1 MDQQQFKISRPIGT
15 KLLVSVV
22 LLLTG
27 VIVFLNVS
35 TILLIKEDK
44 RAYIYQAQSSQA
56 ALAGREFVN
65 RMRHA
70 LDTVRLS
77 LTTVDPRKPVTKENQ
92 TALRSLVSNQS
103 DIAGLRIVYIDKKTG
118 KTTPFTDALKETS
131 KGETLS
137 FDLEPE
143 WLQTVLPKIMTQGFA
158 FLNLSKTGAN
168 IGLGVLVADMNL
180 KDNAAGMPLA
190 IGFVPLAD
198 FANELGRLNLTITT
212 DTGWVLYDSDPAV
225 TFARKNIL
233 DDPLLQSSLGS
244 RVTAGA
250 LEYDFANTH
259 YLGSY
264 VQPGLDLLVL
274 TRTEWQ
280 KAMRATYTM
289 TEKFILLGL
298 MAIGAAILFAIFFSK
313 SLTAPIYRLYEAT
326 KEVAKGNFNLSLKSK
341 SKDEIG
347 ALTHSFNS
355 MSKEINNLI
364 HEREEKVRLE
374 NEMAIASTVQQTLIP
389 PSYFRNDNILIHS
402 HYQPAA
408 ECSGDWWGFFGVDDK
423 LVLMIADVTGHG
435 LSSALITASARGCVS
450 MMHKLAQ
457 EDPDF
462 SYSPSSML
470 SFANR
475 VIYDASLSKIMMTFF
490 IGVLDFK
497 QKTLNYSSAGHNPPW
512 LFKKE
517 GGAFALKSMTSM
529 GNRLGENKEAI
540 DFEEKTVP
548 IAEGDIFFLYT
559 DGILEGKNLEG
570 DQFGKKRTRKLV
582 EASLPLGPEKVIE
595 SLMKDFM
602 EYNTGKP
609 LDDDVTLVAAT
620 LFPGK
625 EWTA

>member
-27 VIVFLNVS
+27 VIIFLNVS

-44 RAYIYQAQSSQA
+44 RAYIYQAQSTQA
-56 ALAGREFVN
+56 VLAGREFVN

-77 LTTVDPRKPVTKENQ
+77 LTTVDPRKPVTKEHQ
-92 TALRSLVSNQS
+92 SALRALVTNQA
-103 DIAGLRIVYIDKKTG
+103 DIAGLRIVYVDRKTG
-118 KTTPFTDALKETS
+118 KTSPFTEALKDA
-131 KGETLS
+131 TLS

-143 WLQTVLPKIMTQGFA
+143 WLQTVLPKITTQGFA
-158 FLNLSKTGAN
+158 FLNLSKAGGN
-168 IGLGVLVADMNL
+168 IGLGVLVADLNL
-180 KDNAAGMPLA
+180 KDQAAGMPLA

-198 FANELGRLNLTITT
+198 FADELGRLNLTIATQA
-212 DTGWVLYDSDPAV
+212 GWVLYDSDSAV
-225 TFARKNIL
+225 TFSRKNIL
-233 DDPLLQSSLGS
+233 DDPLLQASLGS
-244 RVTAGA
+244 RVAAGA
-250 LEYDFANTH
+250 LEYDFADTH
-259 YLGSY
+259 FLGSY

-298 MAIGAAILFAIFFSK
+298 MAVGAAILFAIFFSK

-326 KEVAKGNFNLSLKSK
+326 KEVAKGNFTLSLKSK

-355 MSKEINNLI
+355 MSKEISNLI

-389 PSYFRNDNILIHS
+389 PPYFRNDNILIHA

-408 ECSGDWWGFFGVDDK
+408 ECSGDWWGFFGVNDK

-457 EDPDF
+457 EDPEF
-462 SYSPSSML
+462 SYSPSAML

-497 QKTLNYSSAGHNPPW
+497 QKTLSYSSAGHNPPW

-517 GGAFALKSMTSM
+517 GGGFALKSMTSV
-529 GNRLGENKEAI
+529 GNRLGETKETT

-548 IAEGDIFFLYT
+548 ISEGDIFFLYT
-559 DGILEGKNLEG
+559 DGILEGKNKNG

-582 EASLPLGPEKVIE
+582 EAALPQGPDEIIK

-602 EYNTGKP
+602 EHNLGKP

-620 LFPGK
+620 LFPGPGGN
-625 EWTA
+625 A